1 MNEKILLSTLEDSFL
16 VNLYESY
23 QDRNNIYLILDYLPG
38 GDLRHHLSKR
48 KFN

>member
-1 MNEKILLSTLEDSFL
+1 MNEKILLSSLEDPFL

-23 QDRNNIYLILDYLPG
+23 QDRSNLYLILDFLPG
-38 GDLRHHLSKR
+38 GDLRHHLSKK